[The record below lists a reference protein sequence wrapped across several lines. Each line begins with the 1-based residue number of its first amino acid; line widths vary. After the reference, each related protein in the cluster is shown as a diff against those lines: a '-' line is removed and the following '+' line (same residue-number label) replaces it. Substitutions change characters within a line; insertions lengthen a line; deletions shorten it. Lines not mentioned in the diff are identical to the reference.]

1 MGRIPMKTIKFKNKS
16 SVGDTE
22 HIFVTQ
28 NRDISGNMGYM
39 VEILTLTKHPERY
52 KHDHILRIFKGYAVI
67 LQSAFWSESTLRLVL
82 VAINAMK
89 NQIPE

>member
-1 MGRIPMKTIKFKNKS
+1 MKTIKFKNKS

-39 VEILTLTKHPERY
+39 VEILTLTKHPEMY
-52 KHDHILRIFKGYAVI
+52 KHDHILRIFKGHAVI
-67 LQSAFWSESTLRLVL
+67 LQSTFWSESTLRIVL
-82 VAINAMK
+82 VAINVMK